1 MNLYLSKRRS
11 HSAVGAPRTHGI
23 NELIVCDDAVTIE
36 IHLAGN
42 VARLMVRYEVTLG
55 LHHVT
60 DLVLSH
66 HPVAVEVHLTEGL
79 IRVEVGVSGEL
90 LARDLGLPL
99 CTDHSPHQVFKGLP
113 GAVREHIV
121 LSIDIDSLVAAGP
134 SAEHLGVVRLFRCQ
148 SCCEFPIVQSSIA
161 VLIVTLHEE
170 VDIVAR

>member
-1 MNLYLSKRRS
+1 MGY
-11 HSAVGAPRTHGI
+11 
-23 NELIVCDDAVTIE
+23 DAVAVE
-36 IHLAGN
+36 IHFTGN
-42 VARLMVRYEVTLG
+42 AACLMVRYEVTLG

-66 HPVAVEVHLTEGL
+66 HPVAIEVHLTEGL

-134 SAEHLGVVRLFRCQ
+134 SAEHLGIVRLIRRQ
-148 SCCEFPIVQSSIA
+148 SRCEFSIVKPAIA
-161 VLIVTLHEE
+161 VLIVTLQEE
-170 VDIVAR
+170 IDIVAR